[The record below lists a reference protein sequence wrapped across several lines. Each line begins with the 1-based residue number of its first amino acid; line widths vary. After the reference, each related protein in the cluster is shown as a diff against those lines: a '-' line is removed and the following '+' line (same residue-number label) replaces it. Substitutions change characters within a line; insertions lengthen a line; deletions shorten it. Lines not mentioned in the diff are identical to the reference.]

1 MAERIWLDRLEAT
14 RPYQWLKLQMNR
26 GLVDFLVHSVLVG
39 RQNLRLAEVA
49 CGSGFA
55 AHLLAARPEVALSL
69 AADLNLEDY
78 LQAKIPGFA
87 ASFLLN
93 DLFAPALQA
102 NSLDL
107 VWNSSSIEEI
117 DRPQQAV
124 AHMAAL
130 AKPGGLVFV
139 GVPSRYGIA
148 GLLRLLP
155 SARTRAWLGR
165 VYSRAELRALLA
177 GAGLQPVRETSYLL
191 GTFIGLLA
199 QKPLSCFQT
208 H

>member
-1 MAERIWLDRLEAT
+1 MTERIWLDALEAT
-14 RPYQWLKLQMNR
+14 RPYQWLRLQMNR
-26 GLVDFLVHSVLVG
+26 GLVSFLARHAVAG
-39 RQNLRLAEVA
+39 RSGLRFAEVA

-55 AHLLAARPEVALSL
+55 AHLLAQQPGVALSI

-78 LQAKIPGFA
+78 QQANIPGFQ
-87 ASFLLN
+87 ASFVLT
-93 DLFAPALQA
+93 DLFAAGLQA
-102 NSLDL
+102 GSLDL

-117 DRPQQAV
+117 DRPHEAV
-124 AHMAAL
+124 ASMARL

-139 GVPSRYGIA
+139 GVPSRHGAA

-177 GAGLQPVRETSYLL
+177 SAGLEPVSETSYLF

-199 QKPLSCFQT
+199 QKK
-208 H
+208 

>member
-1 MAERIWLDRLEAT
+1 MTERIWLDRLEAT
-14 RPYQWLKLQMNR
+14 RPYQWLRLQMNR
-26 GLVDFLVHSVLVG
+26 GLVGFLVRHALQG
-39 RQNLRLAEVA
+39 RKGQRLAEVA

-55 AHLLAARPEVALSL
+55 AHLLASQPEVALSI

-78 LQAKIPGFA
+78 RQANIPGFRA
-87 ASFLLN
+87 AFLLT
-93 DLFAPALQA
+93 DLFQPSIQP

-117 DRPQQAV
+117 DRPQEAV
-124 AHMAAL
+124 ASMASL

-139 GVPSRYGIA
+139 GVPSRYGMA

-165 VYSRAELRALLA
+165 VYSTAELSALLA
-177 GAGLQPVRETSYLL
+177 GAGLRPLRSTRYLF
-191 GTFIGLLA
+191 GTFVGVLA
-199 QKPLSCFQT
+199 QKPGN
-208 H
+208 

>member
-1 MAERIWLDRLEAT
+1 MAEPIWLDRLEAT
-14 RPYQWLKLQMNR
+14 RPYQWLRQWMNR
-26 GLVDFLVHSVLVG
+26 SLINFLVQGALAG
-39 RQNLRLAEVA
+39 RRGLRLAEVA

-55 AHLLAARPEVALSL
+55 AHLLATRPEVSLSI
-69 AADLNLEDY
+69 AADLNLDDY
-78 LQAKIPGFA
+78 TQANISGYA
-87 ASFLLN
+87 ASFLLT

-124 AHMAAL
+124 ACMAAL
-130 AKPGGLVFV
+130 AKHGGLVFV
-139 GVPSRYGIA
+139 GVPSRQGIA

-165 VYSRAELRALLA
+165 VYSRAELRGLLA
-177 GAGLQPVRETSYLL
+177 GAGLHPVRETSYLF

-199 QKPLSCFQT
+199 QKPRS
-208 H
+208 

>member
-14 RPYQWLKLQMNR
+14 RPYQWLRLQMNK
-26 GLVDFLVHSVLVG
+26 GLVDFLVQAVLAG
-39 RQNLRLAEVA
+39 RSRMRLAEVA

-55 AHLLAARPEVALSL
+55 AHLLAQRPEVGLSI

-78 LQAKIPGFA
+78 TQANIPGFA
-87 ASFLLN
+87 ASFLLT
-93 DLFAPALQA
+93 DLFHPALQPG
-102 NSLDL
+102 SLDL

-117 DRPQQAV
+117 DNPQAAV
-124 AHMAAL
+124 TSMAAL
-130 AKPGGLVFV
+130 AKPGGFVFV
-139 GVPSRYGIA
+139 GVPSRGGLA

-165 VYSRAELRALLA
+165 VYSRAELRGLLA
-177 GAGLQPVRETSYLL
+177 GAGLQPVRETAYLF

-199 QKPLSCFQT
+199 QKPGN
-208 H
+208 